1 MSEQLTVNF
10 VAFPHVWPSRTN
22 SKTAAYLLKVGWPK
36 HNKIRNKWLNR
47 TYFVPCSPEA
57 TPGGIAAVSAARTGC
72 SACYRSLTA
81 FVRWQSVVLAC
92 DVRL

>member
-57 TPGGIAAVSAARTGC
+57 TLVALLLFPLQGQG
-72 SACYRSLTA
+72 
-81 FVRWQSVVLAC
+81 VVLATAASQHLSVGNLSC
-92 DVRL
+92 